1 MRMQE
6 VFWFFFKIKTNGAE
20 ILKGG
25 KNKMA
30 GLQLRFELA
39 KNAMKN

>member
-6 VFWFFFKIKTNGAE
+6 VFSFFLIKTDGAE

-30 GLQLRFELA
+30 GL
-39 KNAMKN
+39 

>member
-1 MRMQE
+1 MCRRKTFWLFNE
-6 VFWFFFKIKTNGAE
+6 NARSILVFFLIKTDGAE

-30 GLQLRFELA
+30 GL
-39 KNAMKN
+39 

>member
-1 MRMQE
+1 MRIQD
-6 VFWFFFKIKTNGAE
+6 VFWFFFKIKTDGAE

>member
-6 VFWFFFKIKTNGAE
+6 VFSFFFFLIKTDGAE

-30 GLQLRFELA
+30 GL
-39 KNAMKN
+39 